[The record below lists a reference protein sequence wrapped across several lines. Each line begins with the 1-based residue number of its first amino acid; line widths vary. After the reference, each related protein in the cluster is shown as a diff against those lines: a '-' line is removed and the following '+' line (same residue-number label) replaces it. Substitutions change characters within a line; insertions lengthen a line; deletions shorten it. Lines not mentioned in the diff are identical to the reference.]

1 MSVKVSF
8 VVIGAQKSGTTSL
21 SFQLAQHPEIGLCRH
36 KEPDFFS
43 KSPGTA
49 EDLDDYHQ
57 LFSGVQG
64 KVFGEASTT
73 YSWFPEYP
81 DTAHRIAEYNPD
93 MKLIYVMRQPV
104 ERIRSHYVYERL
116 KARTKADIDVEVL
129 ANPSYVNRSRYG
141 MQLDH
146 YLQRFPRT
154 NLLPLIFEE
163 YIREPHRA
171 LAHIADHLDIDP
183 SGFEAIDLRARN
195 RSSDRLADRKIKNML
210 APMARILPLT
220 VRNLLRRPF
229 VYKLDQEI
237 SLFPQTQRV
246 LWQMLADDVAA
257 VERFLGRQVE
267 AWRADAPPGLLK

>member
-1 MSVKVSF
+1 MSAKVSF

-43 KSPGTA
+43 KASDRA

-64 KVFGEASTT
+64 RVLGEASTT

-81 DTAHRIAEYNPD
+81 DTARRIAAYNPD

-116 KARTKADIDVEVL
+116 KARAKADIDIEVL
-129 ANPSYVNRSRYG
+129 TDPRYVNRSRYG
-141 MQLDH
+141 MQLDS
-146 YLQRFPRT
+146 YLQFFPRS
-154 NLLPLIFEE
+154 NLLPLVFEE
-163 YIREPHRA
+163 YIGEPHRA
-171 LAHIADHLDIDP
+171 LADIADHLDIDP

-195 RSSDRLADRKIKNML
+195 RSADRLADRKIKNML
-210 APMARILPLT
+210 APMARILPLP
-220 VRNLLRRPF
+220 VRNLLKRPF

-237 SLFPQTQRV
+237 SLLPQTQRV
-246 LWQMLADDVAA
+246 LWRMLADDVAV
-257 VERFLGRQVE
+257 VERLLGRPVE

>member
-1 MSVKVSF
+1 MSAKVSF

-43 KSPGTA
+43 KASDRD

-64 KVFGEASTT
+64 RVFGEASTT

-81 DTAHRIAEYNPD
+81 DTARRIAAYNPD

-129 ANPSYVNRSRYG
+129 TDPRYVNRSRYG
-141 MQLDH
+141 MQLENYMQYFSRD
-146 YLQRFPRT
+146 

-163 YIREPHRA
+163 YVNQPHQA
-171 LAHIADHLDIDP
+171 LECVAAHLGIEP
-183 SGFEAIDLRARN
+183 SGFDAIDLRARN
-195 RSSDRLADRKIKNML
+195 RSVDRFADRKIKNML
-210 APMARILPLT
+210 APMVRILPLS
-220 VRNLLRRPF
+220 VRNRLRRPF
-229 VYKLDQEI
+229 VYKLDQDI
-237 SLFPQTQRV
+237 SMTLRTQDS
-246 LWQMLADDVAA
+246 LWRMLADDVKV
-257 VERFLGRQVE
+257 VERLMGRRIE
-267 AWRADAPPGLLK
+267 AWRTDMDRRLPQ